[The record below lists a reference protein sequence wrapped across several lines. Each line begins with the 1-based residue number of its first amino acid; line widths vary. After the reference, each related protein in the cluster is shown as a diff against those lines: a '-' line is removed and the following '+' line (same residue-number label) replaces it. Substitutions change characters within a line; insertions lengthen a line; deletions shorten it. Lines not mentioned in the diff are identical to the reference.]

1 MDSLFQRNTRKT
13 LQLIQEFQERGIP
26 LDGRAQGFFYGRP
39 DPAENFLKPL

>member
-26 LDGRAQGFFYGRP
+26 LDGRAHGGRP
-39 DPAENFLKPL
+39 L